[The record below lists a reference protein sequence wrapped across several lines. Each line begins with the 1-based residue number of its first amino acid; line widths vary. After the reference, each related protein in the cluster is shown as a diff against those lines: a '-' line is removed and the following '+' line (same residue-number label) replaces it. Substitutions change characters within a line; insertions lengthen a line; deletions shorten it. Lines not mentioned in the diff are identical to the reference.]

1 MGFREGAGKA
11 VVSSLCLLL
20 PQIVWFGT
28 EHPKAPSH
36 LCRGSQWGSARSP
49 QSFPESHC
57 LLAAKAEVWDFLR
70 DAEQKRKVE
79 LCMCEYVTPF

>member
-11 VVSSLCLLL
+11 AVSSFCLLP
-20 PQIVWFGT
+20 PQIARFGT

-36 LCRGSQWGSARSP
+36 HHRGSQWGSARPP
-49 QSFPESHC
+49 QVFLESHC
-57 LLAAKAEVWDFLR
+57 LLAAKAEVWDFLQ
-70 DAEQKRKVE
+70 DAEQKRKVQ